1 MATNLTLSSTNLL
14 DLVGLQDTTDASYPS
29 TATVTCDLVDAT
41 GLTVSPAQFHVQ
53 RWPGAIPQLEV
64 GHLDRVASVRQDL
77 RRFPGLTLAGASYDG
92 LGITACVRSGELAAM
107 S

>member
-1 MATNLTLSSTNLL
+1 MRLSGGRAGGPDLGEL
-14 DLVGLQDTTDASYPS
+14 DDGALVAQLHS
-29 TATVTCDLVDAT
+29 DLVDAT
-41 GLTVSPAQFHVQ
+41 GLTARPAESHVQ

-92 LGITACVRSGELAAM
+92 LGIAACVRSGERAAL